1 MGHGCQ
7 ACEAPCLHLP
17 NKQAA
22 HSFFLIFSLMIE
34 CSNGALELNSTSMIF
49 QSKIK
54 TTSAALKSLM
64 FLLAKKKYKKPVCLE
79 SFALIALRLPT
90 SPNYHK
96 NPFTTNGQLHLSI
109 FCMLRLSHNSS
120 KALTRGLMHERWRSK
135 IAQ

>member
-1 MGHGCQ
+1 MGVRHVK
-7 ACEAPCLHLP
+7 LHASICP
-17 NKQAA
+17 TNKQLTV
-22 HSFFLIFSLMIE
+22 FFLIFSLMIE

>member
-1 MGHGCQ
+1 
-7 ACEAPCLHLP
+7 
-17 NKQAA
+17 
-22 HSFFLIFSLMIE
+22 MIE

-54 TTSAALKSLM
+54 TTTAALKSLM
-64 FLLAKKKYKKPVCLE
+64 FLLAKKNPKNQCLE